1 MKSGLIVFG
10 LCVLG
15 SIGLSV
21 WLASIYGREMPPT
34 QDLIT
39 GLLYFME
46 QHEGRFPASEKE
58 FVESSFV
65 EKVPG
70 GIRILPQPNSMFR
83 RETHGVII
91 GDLKPFQVAW
101 GADFEKIRFNEYG
114 KPKDMD
120 GEPLTLV
127 SMPTVQ
133 SSGQNYTFMLV
144 SFHNQI
150 LEKLKAASKP
160 ATP

>member
-1 MKSGLIVFG
+1 MKPLAIVLLTPLVALAQETAPAPATPSLVPHDANDVALIVG
-10 LCVLG
+10 
-15 SIGLSV
+15 I
-21 WLASIYGREMPPT
+21 
-34 QDLIT
+34 
-39 GLLYFME
+39 
-46 QHEGRFPASEKE
+46 EKYA
-58 FVESSFV
+58 FV